1 MERYNRYVDLPE
13 IEAKKIF
20 LQVIDY
26 EFNLMN
32 YFSNGSFNPP
42 QGITENEYFER
53 LYKEYLNLFLDRAK
67 RIEKRQK

>member
-1 MERYNRYVDLPE
+1 MERCSRYVDLPE

-26 EFNLMN
+26 EFNLIN
-32 YFSNGSFNPP
+32 YFSNDRFNPP
-42 QGITENEYFER
+42 QRITENEYFKR

-67 RIEKRQK
+67 RIEKREK